1 MSGQPAKDIESGLKR
16 AVSKIMSP
24 PVLIAVSSSL
34 TPSDNFREM
43 EDYAATACSI
53 QNFCLSLWGNG
64 IGTQWS
70 TGTITRAD
78 STYEALGI
86 PKDRERIVGFLK
98 VGYPETLP
106 EKEKLDVESIR
117 TYLP

>member
-1 MSGQPAKDIESGLKR
+1 MSGQSVNDIESGLKR

-24 PVLIAVSSSL
+24 PVLIAVSSAL
-34 TPSDNFREM
+34 TPSDSFREK

-70 TGTITRAD
+70 TGAITRAD

-86 PKDRERIVGFLK
+86 PKDREQIVGFLK
-98 VGYPETLP
+98 AGYPETLP
-106 EKEKLDVESIR
+106 EKEKLDVEDFR

>member
-1 MSGQPAKDIESGLKR
+1 MQPLLAQ
-16 AVSKIMSP
+16 
-24 PVLIAVSSSL
+24 
-34 TPSDNFREM
+34 FRTFAFPFGE
-43 EDYAATACSI
+43 
-53 QNFCLSLWGNG
+53 NG

-86 PKDRERIVGFLK
+86 PKERERIVGFLK
-98 VGYPETLP
+98 VGYPEILP